1 MYKSGLA
8 IQFLLSAALCAVIFS
23 FASPSARGQSSG
35 EQSSSPPASSPA
47 PAPAATQN
55 APASDLHE
63 DWTSIKIKP
72 DELTATVPILGEKD
86 DVPGTSFI
94 RERYQMLWRSM
105 DPLDVYVVRPRNV
118 EKPPVILYLYSFP
131 QDTDRFKDDRWCATV
146 TSNGYAAIGFVSHL
160 TGHRVH
166 DRPVKEWFVSELQ
179 ESLVDSTHDVQM
191 VLNYVDTRPD
201 LDSSRIGM
209 FGVGSGGSIAIL
221 AAAADPRIKVI
232 NVLSPWGDW
241 PDWLAKSSIVPK
253 EERAAYLTPEF
264 LAKVAPFDPMVW
276 FPKLSNTRVRIQN
289 VRNVSSVPDECQI
302 KIEEA
307 APSQAVVDQFQN
319 GRAFVPVSAGG
330 KVFDWIKEQLQT
342 APTPAIAG
350 YKPGVHY
357 YSAQDTNS
365 LPALP
370 TTN

>member
-1 MYKSGLA
+1 MQKSRLA
-8 IQFLLSAALCAVIFS
+8 LQIIFPAALCVLIFS
-23 FASPSARGQSSG
+23 FASPSARSQSSG
-35 EQSSSPPASSPA
+35 AQASSSPASSPSGTQAA
-47 PAPAATQN
+47 PAGEP
-55 APASDLHE
+55 HE
-63 DWTSIKIKP
+63 DWTSIKAKP
-72 DELTATVPILGEKD
+72 DELTPAVPILGEKD

-118 EKPPVILYLYSFP
+118 EKPPVIFYLYSFP

-146 TSNGYAAIGFVSHL
+146 TNNGYAAIGFVSHL

-166 DRPVKEWFVSELQ
+166 DRPVKEWFISELQ
-179 ESLVDSTHDVQM
+179 ESLADSTHDVQM
-191 VLNYVDTRPD
+191 ILNYVETRSD
-201 LDSSRIGM
+201 LDSSRIGV

-232 NVLSPWGDW
+232 NLLSPWGDW
-241 PDWLAKSSIVPK
+241 PDWLAKSNMVPQD
-253 EERAAYLTPEF
+253 ERAAYLTPEF
-264 LAKVAPFDPMVW
+264 LANVAPLDPVAW
-276 FPKLSNTRVRIQN
+276 LPKLTATRVRIQN
-289 VRNVSSVPDECQI
+289 VRGTLSVPDECQV
-302 KIEEA
+302 KIEAA
-307 APSQAVVDQFQN
+307 APSQAIVDQFEN

-342 APTPAIAG
+342 APTPAIAA
-350 YKPGVHY
+350 YKPGVHH

-370 TTN
+370 TSN